1 MLEATERDCEG
12 VLAELFLMVMV
23 AGILLEARLG
33 ASSTLCDDC
42 DCSKFTAIVGPERG
56 AIVDSG
62 DVEVMFV
69 VEVSLTSIELGLSD
83 SLCAIS
89 YLYG

>member
-1 MLEATERDCEG
+1 MVRVADRLFAGRSG
-12 VLAELFLMVMV
+12 V
-23 AGILLEARLG
+23 
-33 ASSTLCDDC
+33 SSILCDVC
-42 DCSKFTAIVGPERG
+42 PCRRFTASIGPERG

-83 SLCAIS
+83 SLSAIS

>member
-1 MLEATERDCEG
+1 
-12 VLAELFLMVMV
+12 MVMV
-23 AGILLEARLG
+23 AGRLLEDRFG
-33 ASSTLCDDC
+33 ESSTLCDGC
-42 DCSKFTAIVGPERG
+42 DCSRLTAIVGPVRG